1 MKHKI
6 ITMNTRYTNCD
17 SVPVEQVKGIQF
29 SILSSDE
36 IRKQS
41 VVHVT
46 STDLYDKNVP
56 KINGLYDLRMGT
68 TDKSMLCQTC
78 NNDLM
83 NCQGHFGHIDM
94 SFPIYNICYIKQV
107 FKILQCVCMR
117 CSNVL
122 LSDDYKHMYTSIKKV
137 RAILRFKRMYDLI
150 KKQSCCTVCKFD
162 QPKWIFDSAKIECIF
177 TDQENTENISA
188 KIALSILRKIADDD
202 CVLLGFHPIYSHP
215 KNMIIEVLPVPPP
228 VVRPSVMMD
237 PTVRTQDDLT
247 HKLVEIIKSNQQVD
261 KIIKSKSQSWTL
273 DEHIKLLQFHV
284 STYID
289 NEIPG
294 QPQATQRTGR
304 PIKSISQ
311 RIKSKEGRVRGNL
324 MGKRVDFSARTVITA
339 EPNIKLDEL
348 GVPESIARNMTF
360 SERVTSFNKNFL
372 QSCVNVGA
380 NPKNIQEVGAKY
392 VVSGKSDQRKDL
404 RFVNELEIQEGDIV
418 ERHLM
423 DGDYVVF
430 NRQPTLHK
438 MSMMG
443 HLVKVMKGNT
453 FRLNLSAT
461 TPYNADFDG
470 DEMNMHVPCSHD
482 ARAEVKELMMVSNN
496 IVSPQSNR
504 PVMGIVQDSLLACSK
519 LTRRD
524 VFLTKKDFTNIMFR
538 LDKVDATQIPIPCIL
553 KPVPLWSGKQ
563 LFSLVMPKKSY
574 MTLNRFA
581 AQYDDADQ
589 QEKRG
594 FSFSDSEVIIKNG
607 ELLSGILCKK
617 ALGTS
622 SGGLIHKTWTEESPN
637 SACNLISNIQF
648 MSNMWLMDNGF
659 SVGIKDCVN
668 IKDVQEKV
676 DGIVTECIKDAHRTI
691 DEALEK
697 KRAPA
702 TYERSMNNILN
713 RARDSSGRFVQQQMT
728 ASNNLYSMVS
738 GGSKGS
744 VINIAQIMACVG
756 QQNVNGNRIDYGY
769 VNRTLPHF
777 KKYDNTPESRGFVKH
792 SYMQGL
798 TPTEFYFHAMGGRE
812 GVIDTAIKS
821 VTGDTPIIII
831 EDGTSKYVNIG
842 SWIDNHIETCKNRV
856 QYFPEDRN
864 MEYLELDQEVYIPTG
879 DSLGNTAWALMTAV
893 TRHDPG
899 TRVFEFE
906 TMSGRNI
913 TVADSES
920 LLVWNGTRF
929 QKKHSDAI
937 SINEFVPVM
946 SNLPTSPGKIHLD
959 MQKYFPKD
967 THIYGTEFNKAIKL
981 MREAQGDK
989 IHISNGWWNDNNGN
1003 TFTLPYTKK
1012 ASLTRAISGRSNI
1025 ENIIDGC
1032 VYPFHARRDSCRF
1045 PDNFCLDKE
1054 FGTFIGLFLADGNI
1068 DEHSGTVCIT
1078 KKNEEIKTFVK
1089 TWLKRYNIR
1098 YKEREDTNTM
1108 GITHSIHAYSTLLQ
1122 RFLDMFVGRSAHLKH
1137 VPDIAFNAPQEFV
1150 IGLLT
1155 GYFSGDGHV
1164 ETSGAISAG
1173 SASERLMDGIS
1184 FLLAR
1189 IGIFGKRNITHV
1201 KWNNFGTIDIKP
1213 SHTISIRAQWACLF
1227 GSKIELLPAYKN
1239 ERLKKQ
1245 NTHKHANYKEM
1256 NDVVFD
1262 KIIRKTVVPVNGQ
1275 TKMYDVTVPSTLNFT
1290 TASLLIVRD
1299 TSETG
1304 YTQRRLVKAMED
1316 IRVDFDGTVRNSIG
1330 DILQF
1335 KYGED
1340 NMDGSKLIV
1349 QNFEDTKVY
1358 LPIHVTDF
1366 ITNNTDMVLGRF
1378 VKPNQDLTPVFNDV
1392 LRAHDIS
1399 SFDPYILHRTQ
1410 NAKITPGEMVGIIAA
1425 QSLGQPI
1432 TQMTLNSV
1440 EYNTKIIVSEDGN
1453 LKEYR
1458 IGDWIESRI
1467 ANGDTSTHQYIER
1480 GDQIYAPINKDEDVR
1495 ILTSDENG
1503 NVFWDHVDAV
1513 TRHLPINE
1521 DGSNTL
1527 IRITTLSGHECT
1539 VTKGES
1545 VLTRQNNKLLKSKG
1559 SDMKIGDYLPAMRT
1573 LPMLEQHHIQELDVS
1588 EYVAKSVVIQPCHFP
1603 ERLVLDELFGF
1614 VIGAYLAEGCVTKHH
1629 VLISNNDHTFTTKI
1643 EQWVEQIGIKYH
1655 YDEGTKQKGYSR
1667 TIRIHSIVLARL
1679 FNEMFT
1685 REDETIDDTPLSVND
1700 RDIDACVDDEYAKS
1714 KESKQMVKSSSRTK
1728 HLPISLLGAPDA
1740 CIRGIV
1746 DGYFSGDGCFATKQK
1761 YITADSMSHQLLENM
1776 CLVLRKFDVMASVR
1790 NNNAAYRN
1798 AKKNGYQTTIP
1809 YTLSLNKCNSEQFA
1823 RSFTLTLKHKQ
1834 NVLDDYLT
1842 NSHLDTKDS
1851 LCDKVPHVCLSNGTT
1866 RDMTLKDL
1874 VTKANDDN
1882 ASEEDRKVCRTILD
1896 AGIYYDRV
1904 VKIEEV
1910 QSNHTHVF
1918 DMTTRISRNFTD
1930 KRLVFRDTFHSAGI
1944 SAMNVTL
1951 GVPRLKELINVSKNI
1966 KSPCMKIK
1974 YKDPVLANE
1983 ICGVFLNQFVQ
1994 KTEIMHKYP
2003 SPEFELEY
2011 LELMDIKSL
2020 DDSIEDTEWSILY
2033 TINVTKLEE
2042 YGLDLLYVTLWL
2054 NKTFNYI
2061 WCSCS
2066 ATDMILVRLFSSNNG
2081 LDTYSKIKQLSNK
2094 LLHEV
2099 NIKGYKNVTKCM
2111 MNGEYIE
2118 TMGIDFDNV
2127 LTNELV
2133 DPYSTTCN
2141 DVITAYNV
2149 LGIEAARTVLL
2160 DEITKVIEFDGSYV
2174 DYRHISMLIDTMTYK
2189 GNLMAITRHG
2199 INRTETGVLMRCSFE
2214 ETVNIITDAAT
2225 YAEYDAVKG
2234 VTEHI
2239 VMGKTAKVGTGT
2251 IDVMVNM
2258 EKMMQMNME
2267 LEPESYYD
2275 EFIPSTPSRYD
2286 DDEDAFFPLKE

>member
-1 MKHKI
+1 
-6 ITMNTRYTNCD
+6 MNTRYTHCD
-17 SVPVEQVKGIQF
+17 AIPVQEVKGIQF
-29 SILSSDE
+29 SILSANE
-36 IRKQS
+36 IRNQS
-41 VVHVT
+41 MVHVT
-46 STDLYDKNVP
+46 STDLYDKNIP

-83 NCQGHFGHIDM
+83 NCQGHFGHIDLIL
-94 SFPIYNICYIKQV
+94 PIYNICYIKQV
-107 FKILQCVCMR
+107 YKILQCVCMR

-122 LSDDYKHMYTSIKKV
+122 LSDDYKQMYTGLKKV
-137 RAILRFKRMYDLI
+137 RAILRFKRIYDLV
-150 KKQSCCTVCKFD
+150 KKQGVCPVCEFE
-162 QPKWIFDSAKIECIF
+162 QPKWTFDSTKIECLF
-177 TDQENTENISA
+177 PNKPEHTENNIGA
-188 KIALSILRKIADDD
+188 KIALSILRKISDED
-202 CVLLGFHPIYSHP
+202 CVFMGFHPVFSHP

-247 HKLVEIIKSNQQVD
+247 HKLVEIIKSNQQVE
-261 KIIKSKSQSWTL
+261 KLVKSKSTSTVL
-273 DEHIKLLQFHV
+273 EEHIKLLQFHV

-348 GVPESIARNMTF
+348 GVPETIARNMTF
-360 SERVTSFNKNFL
+360 SERVTSFNKDFL

-380 NPKNIQEVGAKY
+380 NPKHISQVGAKY

-404 RFVNELEIQEGDIV
+404 RFVQDLEVQEGDIV

-443 HLVKVMKGNT
+443 HRVKVMKGNT

-524 VFLTKKDFTNIMFR
+524 VFLIKEDFTNIMFR
-538 LDKVDATQIPIPCIL
+538 LGISDATQLPVPCIM
-553 KPVPLWSGKQ
+553 KPVPRWSGKQ
-563 LFSLVMPKKSY
+563 LFSLVMPKKTY

-589 QEKRG
+589 EEKRG
-594 FSFSDSEVIIKNG
+594 FSFTDSEVIIKNG

-622 SGGLIHKTWTEESPN
+622 SGGLIHKTWTEGSPN
-637 SACNLISNIQF
+637 AACDLISNIQF
-648 MSNMWLMDNGF
+648 LSNMWLVDTGF

-668 IKDVQEKV
+668 MNVVQEKV
-676 DGIVTECIKDAHRTI
+676 DGIVTECIQDAHRTI
-691 DEALEK
+691 DEALAK
-697 KRAPA
+697 KMAPA
-702 TYERSMNNILN
+702 AYEHAMNNILN
-713 RARDSSGRFVQQQMT
+713 RARDSSGRYVQQQMT

-769 VNRTLPHF
+769 VHRTLPHF

-798 TPTEFYFHAMGGRE
+798 APAEFYFHAMGGRE

-821 VTGDTPIIII
+821 VTGDTPIIIV
-831 EDGTSKYVNIG
+831 ENGTSKYVNIG
-842 SWIDNHIETCKNRV
+842 IWIDHHIETRKNKVRH
-856 QYFPEDRN
+856 FPEDRN

-879 DSLGNTAWALMTAV
+879 DNLGNTSWGLMTAV

-906 TMSGRNI
+906 TSSGRKI

-920 LLVWNGTRF
+920 LLVWNGTQF
-929 QKKHSDAI
+929 EKKHSEEI
-937 SINEFVPVM
+937 STNESVPVM
-946 SNLPTSPGKIHLD
+946 SNLPAAPGDVKTHVALRS
-959 MQKYFPKD
+959 YFPKD
-967 THIYGTEFNKAIKL
+967 TYHAPNE
-981 MREAQGDK
+981 
-989 IHISNGWWNDNNGN
+989 
-1003 TFTLPYTKK
+1003 LPDT
-1012 ASLTRAISGRSNI
+1012 
-1025 ENIIDGC
+1025 
-1032 VYPFHARRDSCRF
+1032 
-1045 PDNFCLDKE
+1045 FCLDKE
-1054 FGTFIGLFLADGNI
+1054 FGTFVGLFMADGNT
-1068 DEHSGTVCIT
+1068 DEHLGTVYT
-1078 KKNEEIKTFVK
+1078 KHDEEIGSFVK
-1089 TWLKRYNIR
+1089 TWFARYNIR
-1098 YKEREDTNTM
+1098 YKDTKTM
-1108 GITHSIHAYSTLLQ
+1108 GIVAYSTLLQ
-1122 RFLDMFVGRSAHLKH
+1122 RFLDRFVGSSAHAKH
-1137 VPDIAFNAPQEFV
+1137 VPDIAFNAPQAFV
-1150 IGLLT
+1150 VGLLT

-1164 ETSGAISAG
+1164 ASNGAISTG

-1189 IGIFGKRNITHV
+1189 IGVFGKRNHHS
-1201 KWNNFGTIDIKP
+1201 GTTD
-1213 SHTISIRAQWACLF
+1213 HTISIRAQWAYLF
-1227 GSKIELLPAYKN
+1227 GTIIELLPASKN

-1245 NTHKHANYKEM
+1245 NTHNHANYKEM
-1256 NDVVFD
+1256 NDVVLD
-1262 KIIRKTVVPVNGQ
+1262 KIIRKTVIPATGRM
-1275 TKMYDVTVPSTLNFT
+1275 KMYDVTVPSTLNFT

-1340 NMDGSKLIV
+1340 NMDGSKLIA
-1349 QNFEDTKVY
+1349 QNISDTKVY
-1358 LPIHVTDF
+1358 LPLHVTDF
-1366 ITNNTDMVLGRF
+1366 LANNVDMVFGRF
-1378 VKPNQDLTPVFNDV
+1378 EKPNPDLTPVFNEV
-1392 LRAHDIS
+1392 LRAHDVS
-1399 SFDPYILHRTQ
+1399 SYDPYILHRTQ
-1410 NAKITPGEMVGIIAA
+1410 NATITPGEMVGIIAA

-1440 EYNTKIIVSEDGN
+1440 EYNTEIMVSENGK

-1467 ANGDTSTHQYIER
+1467 ANGDKSTHQYIER
-1480 GDQIYAPINKDEDVR
+1480 GDQIYAPISKDEDVR
-1495 ILTSDENG
+1495 ILTSDEDG

-1527 IRITTLSGHECT
+1527 IRVTTLSGHECT

-1559 SDMKIGDYLPAMRT
+1559 SDLKIGDYLPAMRT
-1573 LPMLEQHHIQELDVS
+1573 LPLLEQHHIQELDVS
-1588 EYVAKSVVIQPCHFP
+1588 EYVPKNEVASAVHNNKKKRWRKLTDACFGKDCVYPCHFP
-1603 ERLVLDELFGF
+1603 ERPVLDELFGF
-1614 VIGAYLAEGCVTKHH
+1614 VIGAYLAQGCVSEHY
-1629 VLISNNDHTFTTKI
+1629 VSVSNNDRTFTNKI
-1643 EQWVEQIGIKYH
+1643 EKWADKIGAKYH
-1655 YDEGTKQKGYSR
+1655 YDKGTLH
-1667 TIRIHSIVLARL
+1667 IHSIVLARL

-1685 REDETIDDTPLSVND
+1685 REDKTINDAPIPVN
-1700 RDIDACVDDEYAKS
+1700 A
-1714 KESKQMVKSSSRTK
+1714 ESKGSEQPTGSSRTK
-1728 HLPISLLGAPDA
+1728 HLPVSLLGAPDA
-1740 CIRGIV
+1740 CLRGIV
-1746 DGYFSGDGCFATKQK
+1746 DGYFCGDCVSVKRN
-1761 YITADSMSHQLLENM
+1761 ITTSSVSHQLLENM
-1776 CLVLRKFDVMASVR
+1776 SLVLRRFGVV
-1790 NNNAAYRN
+1790 AYIR
-1798 AKKNGYQTTIP
+1798 KRYRM
-1809 YTLSLNKCNSEQFA
+1809 YTLNLNKRNSEQFA

-1834 NVLDDYLT
+1834 IRLDDYHLT
-1842 NSHLDTKDS
+1842 NAANRDTEMDS
-1851 LCDKVPHVCLSNGTT
+1851 LCDEVPNVCLSNGTT
-1866 RDMTLKDL
+1866 SGMALKDL
-1874 VTKANDDN
+1874 VTMANDEN
-1882 ASEEDRKVCRTILD
+1882 AFDEDRAVCRTILD
-1896 AGIYYDRV
+1896 GGVYYDRV

-1918 DMTTRISRNFTD
+1918 DMTTRLSRNFTD
-1930 KRLVFRDTFHSAGI
+1930 KRMVWVDTFHSAGI

-1974 YKDPVLANE
+1974 YKDPSLENDL
-1983 ICGVFLNQFVQ
+1983 CGVFLKQFVR

-2003 SPEFELEY
+2003 SPDFELEY
-2011 LELMDIKSL
+2011 MELMDIDSL
-2020 DDSIEDTEWSILY
+2020 SESVEDTEWSILY
-2033 TINVTKLEE
+2033 TMNVNELEE
-2042 YGLDLLYVTLWL
+2042 SGMDLLTVSLWL
-2054 NKTFNYI
+2054 NKSFNHI

-2066 ATDMILVRLFSSNNG
+2066 ASDIILIRLFSSNNG
-2081 LDTYSKIKQLSNK
+2081 SDTYPKIKQLSNK
-2094 LLHEV
+2094 FLYEV
-2099 NIKGYKNVTKCM
+2099 NIKGYKNVTKCV
-2111 MNGEYIE
+2111 MNGEHIE

-2127 LTNELV
+2127 LTNERV
-2133 DPYSTTCN
+2133 DPSKTSCN
-2141 DVITAYNV
+2141 DVITVYNV

-2160 DEITKVIEFDGSYV
+2160 NEITKVIEFDGSYV

-2239 VMGKTAKVGTGT
+2239 IMGKTAKVGTGT
-2251 IDVMVNM
+2251 IDVMVSM
-2258 EKMMQMNME
+2258 EKLMQMNMQ
-2267 LEPESYYD
+2267 LEPENYYD
-2275 EFIPSTPSRYD
+2275 EFVPSTPTRQ
-2286 DDEDAFFPLKE
+2286 EDFEDTFFPLKE